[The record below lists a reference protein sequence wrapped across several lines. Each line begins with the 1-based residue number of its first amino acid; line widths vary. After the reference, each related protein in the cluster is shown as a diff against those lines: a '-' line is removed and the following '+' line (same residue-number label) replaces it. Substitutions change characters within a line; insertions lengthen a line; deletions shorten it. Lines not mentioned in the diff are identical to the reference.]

1 VGNQID
7 SAFGTGN
14 FFEEFLNRAMKDQ
27 SKGGTATMLILRKV
41 MLIALFLLLVGV
53 SFAVLWLP
61 VVKMLMRFHSGWNGF
76 PVGLVR
82 RTLGSSNAWIEYNPD
97 CWAILTDWKIHS

>member
-76 PVGLVR
+76 PSGLFDVLWVVV
-82 RTLGSSNAWIEYNPD
+82 TLGLNT
-97 CWAILTDWKIHS
+97 ILIAGLF